1 MEHLLRMASVAV
13 AALLGATS
21 LAAAQDYPSQPI
33 TMIVAFSPGG
43 ASDVLARLIVD
54 DLAKAVGQPIIVEN
68 KPGAGGFV
76 AWRHMS
82 ESAPDGYT
90 ILLAENALAINSA
103 LQPAR
108 EFDPTKAF
116 DAIAEVATAPLSLM
130 VNPAIEATN
139 VAELIAYS
147 KANPDALSYS
157 SSGIGSVSHMT
168 FEAFKASTGLEAGHI
183 PYKGGGEAAA
193 AVVDNK
199 AQAMMAGIGTAKK
212 LVDGGQAKVLILT
225 GRKRS
230 PILPDVPTLD
240 EAGIN
245 SDVMLGFWWGLFAPA
260 GVPAEVKTKLDAAI
274 QQVLAD
280 EMVKERLVGLDYTP
294 AYAPAADMA
303 SLLGKEIVN
312 WSAFIREKGI
322 KVE

>member
-1 MEHLLRMASVAV
+1 MGRLLRMASVAV

-21 LAAAQDYPSQPI
+21 FAAAQDYPSKPI
-33 TMIVAFSPGG
+33 TMIIAFSPGG
-43 ASDVLARLIVD
+43 ASDVLARSIAD
-54 DLAKAVGQPIIVEN
+54 DLAKAVGQPIVVEN

-90 ILLAENALAINSA
+90 ILLAENALAINTA

-116 DAIAEVATAPLSLM
+116 DAIAEVATAPLGLL

-139 VAELIAYS
+139 VEELVAYS

-168 FEAFKASTGLEAGHI
+168 FEAFKAATGLEAVHI
-183 PYKGGGEAAA
+183 PYKGGGEAVA
-193 AVVDNK
+193 AVVGNN
-199 AQAMMAGIGTAKK
+199 AQAMMAGIGTVKK
-212 LVDGGQAKVLILT
+212 LVDGGQAKVLVVT
-225 GRKRS
+225 GAERT
-230 PILPDVPTLD
+230 PVLPDVPTLD
-240 EAGIN
+240 EAGIK
-245 SDVMLGFWWGLFAPA
+245 SDVTLGFWWGVFTPA
-260 GVPAEVKTKLDAAI
+260 GVPDEVKTKLDVAI

-280 EMVKERLVGLDYTP
+280 EAVKERLLGLDYTP

-303 SLLGKEIVN
+303 SLLDKEITN
-312 WSAFIREKGI
+312 WSAFIQEKGI